1 MKNKA
6 FVLKSLLFFVLVV
19 IIFPPLDISGNR
31 IKPAVNESSEDCR
44 VLISYKD
51 ESIFNDD
58 NSLFSVKSDFRN
70 ELDYPPLSLPEY
82 NPCLYSQRYNLSSR
96 GSSVAASVV
105 QTAYKYLGVPYVW
118 GGTTPAGFDCS
129 GFVQRVYA
137 ENGVSI
143 PRTADV
149 QFEAGKPVIDL
160 EPGDLVFFTTYAPG
174 ASHVGI
180 YLANSYF
187 IHASSSG
194 YVRINSLQEDF
205 YKSVFLGGKRYFN

>member
-6 FVLKSLLFFVLVV
+6 YLFKTILFFFLVV
-19 IIFPPLDISGNR
+19 VISPPFCFSDKHGESV
-31 IKPAVNESSEDCR
+31 VNDSSPGYKE
-44 VLISYKD
+44 LIRYEEKGL
-51 ESIFNDD
+51 FRD
-58 NSLFSVKSDFRN
+58 NNTLFSVKSDLNN
-70 ELDYPPLSLPEY
+70 ELDYPSVSLPDY
-82 NPCLYSQRYNLSSR
+82 TPGLYSERYSLSSR

-194 YVRINSLQEDF
+194 YVRINNLQEDF